1 MESRR
6 QWRIDCVKQTG
17 TLSQI
22 AMIVLSPGPIIVVGA
37 GDVSAEDLETVR
49 ESGHPVVAADGGA
62 RRCLEAGVM
71 PAAVIGDLDSFD
83 GSGIPAERIHRIAE
97 QETTD
102 FDKCLRSVTA
112 PLVLAYGVSGPRLD
126 HTLAVFTAI
135 VQHSERRVVVVGA
148 ADLVF
153 HVPPRL
159 ALDLAPGTRLS
170 LFPMAPVTGRSEGLR
185 WPIAGLDFA
194 PAGRIGTSNE
204 ATGPVR
210 LWFDGPGMLVI
221 TPRAALAQVSA
232 ALTAEGP
239 PG

>member
-1 MESRR
+1 
-6 QWRIDCVKQTG
+6 
-17 TLSQI
+17 
-22 AMIVLSPGPIIVVGA
+22 MIVLSSATIILVGA
-37 GDVSAEDLETVR
+37 GDVSAEDLKMMR

-71 PAAVIGDLDSFD
+71 PDAVIGDLDSFD
-83 GSGIPAERIHRIAE
+83 GSGIPEERIHRISE

-102 FDKCLRSVTA
+102 FDKCLRSVSA
-112 PLVLAYGVSGPRLD
+112 PLVLALGVTGPRLD
-126 HTLAVFTAI
+126 HTLAVFTAL
-135 VQHSERRVVVVGA
+135 VQHAERRVVVVGA

-153 HVPPRL
+153 HAPARL

-194 PAGRIGTSNE
+194 PWGRIGTSNE

-210 LWFDGPGMLVI
+210 LEFDGPGMLVI

-232 ALTAEGP
+232 ALMGP
-239 PG
+239 APSG